1 MRGRLLSL
9 LCLCSVLLS
18 APAMAMKALDD
29 DQLEG
34 VSGAGLGFFI
44 DGFSYD
50 QSTAT
55 AKITGVKNSSGADV
69 AVDITGTYIKGAGS
83 QRGTQDV
90 KAYLGT
96 PMHPFTLGPIKYAS
110 GQNIPVGSQALQL
123 KTPTWTD
130 PINDT
135 HQFGLWSYYQ
145 GCLYGESG
153 CTDPTQATT
162 RINSEL
168 SGLTSQRDAIY
179 STYGTDLTTL
189 KSGIDADMVT
199 VDQKKTVVDARQ
211 ATVNADYSAMKNYYA
226 STPDQICGLLSC
238 ATKPTLGQKYDCG
251 LILSCSNNTA
261 VSNYNGSVDTYG
273 SSSDDLTAAQ
283 QDLSA
288 AWNVQR
294 DGKTLSQRASD
305 YDKFV
310 QLCGA
315 QSGTATTCVSGTIKR
330 TQGNVATV
338 QLVASALQSSGNT
351 RIQGLDIG
359 LKTTFTLP
367 SVAYNSDGS
376 QGATTTR
383 QDYFAIDIQ
392 NFTLNGSYLN
402 IWGAASGMKLSMS
415 LQMYADKMIISGC
428 QTCTDNDRAV
438 LKNIYFDLNLG
449 DANYQPATLTV
460 ASTGDLVLNAPGV
473 TWANHDAFYQNV
485 QKSNI
490 SIGDLSISGTDLG
503 SQAIRGMRID
513 YLNVQTHALPR

>member
-1 MRGRLLSL
+1 MSRRLLSL
-9 LCLCSVLLS
+9 FCLFGALLS
-18 APAMAMKALDD
+18 LPAMAMKALDD
-29 DQLEG
+29 EQLEG

-50 QSTAT
+50 QATAT
-55 AKITGVKNSSGADV
+55 AKITGVKNSTGADV
-69 AVDITGTYIKGAGS
+69 AVDITGAYIKGAGS

-145 GCLYGESG
+145 GCLYGEAG
-153 CTDPTQATT
+153 CTDPTKATT
-162 RINSEL
+162 KINGEL

-179 STYGTDLTTL
+179 TTYGTNLTTL
-189 KSGIDADMVT
+189 KSGIDTDMAAVNTQQAQVATAQAD
-199 VDQKKTVVDARQ
+199 
-211 ATVNADYSAMKNYYA
+211 VNAKYA
-226 STPDQICGLLSC
+226 SMSSLYDQLPSQICGITCQS
-238 ATKPTLGQKYDCG
+238 KPALGQTY
-251 LILSCSNNTA
+251 SCPLFANCSAAT
-261 VSNYNGSVDTYG
+261 NYNNSVSAYG
-273 SSSDDLTAAQ
+273 TSSDNLESAQ
-283 QDLSA
+283 QNLSA

-294 DGKTLSQRASD
+294 NGRTLSQRASD
-305 YDKFV
+305 YDRFV

-315 QSGTATTCVSGTIKR
+315 QSGSATTCVGGSIKR

-338 QLVASALQSSGNT
+338 QLVASTLQTSGNT

-402 IWGAASGMKLSMS
+402 IWGAAAGMKLSMS